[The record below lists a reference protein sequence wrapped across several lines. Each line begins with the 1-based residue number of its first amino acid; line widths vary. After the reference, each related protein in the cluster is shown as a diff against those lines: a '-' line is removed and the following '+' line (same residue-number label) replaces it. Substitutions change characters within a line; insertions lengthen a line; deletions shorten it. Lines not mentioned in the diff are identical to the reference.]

1 MRRDLP
7 STPTRRHRNAR
18 TALVAATLGLLAS
31 GCMLSTEINITIA
44 ANGSGSSV
52 SLIQYDSD
60 MARLLGPASQFRDE
74 LLDAQADGA
83 DVRIVPA
90 SDLTAPYTEG
100 LSYRAEFADA
110 DGLRDV
116 LLDGTFDTAVV
127 RIEDGVLTI
136 DARFDGNDAGD
147 DELFEDMM
155 PRATAIITI
164 DVQGDITSSNAD
176 TVSGST
182 AVWEFD
188 ITRDG
193 RLQLTAELGGG
204 FPTLLV
210 AGGAVL
216 LLILAGVGFRATR
229 GRTGPSSEEPDAS
242 AGAA

>member
-7 STPTRRHRNAR
+7 STPVKRHRPVR
-18 TALVAATLGLLAS
+18 IALVAATVGLLAS
-31 GCMLSTEINITIA
+31 GCMLSTEMDITIA
-44 ANGSGSSV
+44 ADGSGSSA

-74 LLDAQADGA
+74 VLDAQAEGA

-90 SDLTAPYTEG
+90 SELTTPYTEG

-116 LLDGTFDTAVV
+116 LLDGMFETAVV
-127 RIEDGVLTI
+127 RIEDDVLTI
-136 DARFDGNDAGD
+136 DARFDGTDAGD
-147 DELFEDMM
+147 DEMFDGMM
-155 PRATAIITI
+155 PRATATITI

-182 AVWEFD
+182 GVWEFD
-188 ITRDG
+188 MTRDG

-204 FPTLLV
+204 LPTVLI
-210 AGGAVL
+210 AGGAAVL
-216 LLILAGVGFRATR
+216 LLLAGVGLRAAR
-229 GRTGPSSEEPDAS
+229 GRSGPSTDEPGAS
-242 AGAA
+242 AGPA